1 MNIEITTEAQD
12 YLLDLIKNQDSP
24 GIRIQVER
32 GGTPSGEASI
42 AYWDTNVH
50 KKEDFQLQ
58 EGFKFPVYKELKSLN
73 YLKDMKVDYS
83 PDKLGGT
90 LTVKAPNSKVPK
102 LDDTAS
108 IEDKINFELYTEI
121 NPAIAAHGG
130 EVSLVEVLNGD
141 TAVLQFG
148 GGCQGCS
155 AVDFTLKAGVEVQL
169 RKAIPELKEI
179 TDVTDHTYR
188 ENAYYK

>member
-12 YLLDLIKNQDSP
+12 YLLDLITNQDSP

-42 AYWDTNVH
+42 AYWDTDVH

-90 LTVKAPNSKVPK
+90 LTVKAPNSKVPN

-108 IEDKINFELYTEI
+108 IEDKINHELYTEI

-130 EVSLVEVLNGD
+130 MVNLVEVLNGD

-155 AVDFTLKAGVEVQL
+155 SVDFTLKAGVEVQL

-179 TDVTDHTYR
+179 MDVTDHSYR

>member
-1 MNIEITTEAQD
+1 MNVEITTEAQD
-12 YLLDLIKNQDSP
+12 YLLELITNQDSP
-24 GIRIQVER
+24 GITIQVER
-32 GGTPSGEASI
+32 GGTPTGEASI
-42 AYWDTNVH
+42 SYWQEELH

-58 EGFKFPVYKELKSLN
+58 EGFLFPVYKNLKSLN
-73 YLKDMKVDYS
+73 YLKDMKVDYT
-83 PDKLGGT
+83 PDEHGGT
-90 LTVKAPNSKVPK
+90 LTVKAPNSKVPN
-102 LDDTAS
+102 LGETAS
-108 IEDKINFELYTEI
+108 IEDKINHELYTEI

-179 TDVTDHTYR
+179 TDVTDHSYR